1 MNVFAPYE
9 KDYSVR
15 SGENFTRFQL
25 GDFHFGAVICF
36 EVTDRALARAY
47 VRPGDEP
54 QADFL
59 LNISNDG
66 WFKGTSEHEEHLA
79 ISRFRAV
86 ECRRTLAR
94 AVNMGITAIID
105 GNGRVLAPEKMAEED
120 MAYTWKI
127 ADGDT
132 QPTELPVN
140 RWS

>member
-1 MNVFAPYE
+1 MNVFASYE

-15 SGENFTRFQL
+15 SGENFTRFPL
-25 GDFHFGAVICF
+25 GDFNFGVVICF
-36 EVTDRALARAY
+36 EVTDPALARAY

-94 AVNMGITAIID
+94 SVNMGISAVID
-105 GNGRVLAPEKMAEED
+105 GNGRVLAPAPASEESTS
-120 MAYTWKI
+120 YTWSVDVDNGH
-127 ADGDT
+127 AA
-132 QPTELPVN
+132 ELPV
-140 RWS
+140 